1 MEIKVGDL
9 LWHPYGKGSYGTVLK
24 VKGEKCAIYWW
35 NPEDGTENND
45 YLKAGYHVRYVR
57 GWKRFVEE
65 KCSVSS
71 TG

>member
-35 NPEDGTENND
+35 NPDSGANDD

-57 GWKRFVEE
+57 GWKRFLNE
-65 KCSVSS
+65 KMQR
-71 TG
+71 